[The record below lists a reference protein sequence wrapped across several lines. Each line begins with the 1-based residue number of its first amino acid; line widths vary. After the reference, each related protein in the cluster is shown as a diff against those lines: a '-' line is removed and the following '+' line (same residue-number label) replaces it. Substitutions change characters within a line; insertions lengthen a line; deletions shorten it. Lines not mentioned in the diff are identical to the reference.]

1 MNLAGIVKR
10 LEALEEQRKAA
21 EKKPWVAVRRIWDG
35 GKLIS
40 EHTWKDGK
48 QIQGYTGPIDVVLN
62 RIIIDPML
70 LVQQPDRTTHQRN
83 PGLVLPT
90 NQTTNFAPTPV
101 NPPRNTTMGNTSTT
115 RE

>member
-10 LEALEEQRKAA
+10 LEALEERRKAG

-48 QIQGYTGPIDVVLN
+48 QIHGYTGPADVVLN

-70 LVQQPDRTTHQRN
+70 LVQQQDRTAHQRN
-83 PGLVLPT
+83 HGATQVFS
-90 NQTTNFAPTPV
+90 N
-101 NPPRNTTMGNTSTT
+101 
-115 RE
+115 